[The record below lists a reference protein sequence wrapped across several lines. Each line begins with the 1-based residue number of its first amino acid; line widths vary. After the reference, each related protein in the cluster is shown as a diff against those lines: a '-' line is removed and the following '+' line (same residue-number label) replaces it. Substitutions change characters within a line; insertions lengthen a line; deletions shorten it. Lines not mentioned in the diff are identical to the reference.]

1 MANPSRRSYIDW
13 LRGVAVVS
21 MIEWHVFDAW
31 TLHSARDNNAWPVI
45 KVVGGFAAPLFLFL
59 AGVAVPMAIAS
70 YERRGVAR
78 SQAAWKVQKRG
89 WQVFFL
95 AHLFRLQ
102 SFLFNPN
109 AKWSG
114 LLKPDILNILGL
126 GLAGTS
132 FLMGRATTA
141 ASRRVWLL
149 LPALIIVAF
158 TPLSRMWWWPTL
170 LHPRLEAY
178 IRPVGNFGVFAL
190 FPWAAYVPLGAYIGS
205 VLLDAADDAAERKS
219 LVRLAISGAIATA
232 VGTAVSLAAPLLGV
246 ALWTDHAAVFA
257 IKSGCMVMALGAA
270 RWLTSLQPAS
280 VLEPMLLLGRTSL
293 FVYWV
298 HVEIAYG
305 VVSYPLHYALPLVW
319 STAGFV
325 AVLLVMYKA
334 AGWWTAIPAT
344 PWIPDYL
351 RSKKFEVQSS
361 RVR

>member
-1 MANPSRRSYIDW
+1 
-13 LRGVAVVS
+13 

-31 TLHSARDNNAWPVI
+31 TLHSARDNFAWPVI

-70 YERRGVAR
+70 YERRGLTR
-78 SQAAWKVQKRG
+78 HQAAWKVQKRG

-141 ASRRVWLL
+141 TKRWIWLL
-149 LPALIIVAF
+149 LPALIIVAL

-190 FPWAAYVPLGAYIGS
+190 FPWAAYVPLGAYIGA
-205 VLLDAADDAAERKS
+205 VLLAADDAAERRT
-219 LVRLAISGAIATA
+219 LMRLFIGGAAATA
-232 VGTAVSLAAPLLGV
+232 AGTAVSLGAPLIGV
-246 ALWTDHAAVFA
+246 AWTDHAAVFA
-257 IKSGCMVMALGAA
+257 IKSGCMMMALGAA
-270 RWLTSLQPAS
+270 RWLASLQPAS
-280 VLEPMLLLGRTSL
+280 VLDPMLLLGRTSL

-305 VVSYPLHYALPLVW
+305 VVSYPLHYALPLAW
-319 STAGFV
+319 SAAGFV
-325 AVLLVMYKA
+325 AVLLVMYRA

-344 PWIPDYL
+344 PWIPPEL
-351 RSKKFEVQSS
+351 RSPKFEVQSS

>member
-1 MANPSRRSYIDW
+1 MTRRSYIDW
-13 LRGVAVVS
+13 LRGIAVVS

-31 TLHSARDNNAWPVI
+31 TLHSARDNAAWPVI

-59 AGVAVPMAIAS
+59 AGVAVPMAIGA
-70 YERRGVAR
+70 YERRGLTR
-78 SQAAWKVQKRG
+78 RDAAWKVQKRG

-95 AHLFRLQ
+95 AHVFRFQ

-132 FLMGRATTA
+132 FVMGRATTTT
-141 ASRRVWLL
+141 RRWLWLL
-149 LPALIIVAF
+149 LPALVVVAL
-158 TPLSRMWWWPTL
+158 TPLSRTWWWPTL

-178 IRPVGNFGVFAL
+178 IRPSNFGVFPL
-190 FPWAAYVPLGAYIGS
+190 FPWVAYVPLGAYIGAL
-205 VLLDAADDAAERKS
+205 LLDARDEVAEKRS
-219 LVRLAISGAIATA
+219 LLRLAIAGASL
-232 VGTAVSLAAPLLGV
+232 VGLGIV
-246 ALWTDHAAVFA
+246 AGWAGPVVNASFWIDHAGVFA
-257 IKSGCMVMALGAA
+257 IKSGCMMMALGAA

-305 VVSYPLHYALPLVW
+305 VVSYPLHYALPLAW
-319 STAGFV
+319 SAAGFV
-325 AVLLVMYKA
+325 VVLLVMHRA
-334 AGWWTAIPAT
+334 AGWWLSIPPGAWIPAELIS
-344 PWIPDYL
+344 PR
-351 RSKKFEVQSS
+351 RSN
-361 RVR
+361 

>member
-1 MANPSRRSYIDW
+1 MATPSRRSYIDW

-31 TLHSARDNNAWPVI
+31 TLHSARDNAAWPVI

-59 AGVAVPMAIAS
+59 AGVAVPMAIAA
-70 YERRGVAR
+70 YERRGLTR
-78 SQAAWKVQKRG
+78 PEAAWKVQKRG
-89 WQVFFL
+89 WQVFAL
-95 AHLFRLQ
+95 AHLFRFQ

-141 ASRRVWLL
+141 ARRWAWLL
-149 LPALIIVAF
+149 LPALIIVAL

-190 FPWAAYVPLGAYIGS
+190 FPWAAYVPLGAYIGAL
-205 VLLDAADDAAERKS
+205 LLDAADDVAERKA
-219 LVRLAISGAIATA
+219 LMRLFIGGAAA
-232 VGTAVSLAAPLLGV
+232 AALGTAASLGAPFAGI
-246 ALWTDHAAVFA
+246 AMWTDHAAVFA
-257 IKSGCMVMALGAA
+257 IKSGCMMMALGAA

-305 VVSYPLHYALPLVW
+305 VVSYPLHYALPLAW
-319 STAGFV
+319 SAAGFV
-325 AVLLVMYKA
+325 VVLLVMHRA
-334 AGWWTAIPAT
+334 AGWWSRRPAGT
-344 PWIPDYL
+344 WIPENL
-351 RSKKFEVQSS
+351 MTAG
-361 RVR
+361 

>member
-1 MANPSRRSYIDW
+1 MVKPSRRSYIDW

-31 TLHSARDNNAWPVI
+31 TLHSARDNAAWPVI

-59 AGVAVPMAIAS
+59 AGVAVPMAITA
-70 YERRGVAR
+70 YERRGLTR
-78 SQAAWKVQKRG
+78 QQAAWKVQTRG

-95 AHLFRLQ
+95 AHLFRFQ

-141 ASRRVWLL
+141 AKRRAWLL
-149 LPALIIVAF
+149 LPALAIVAL
-158 TPLSRMWWWPTL
+158 TPLSRLWWWPTL

-178 IRPVGNFGVFAL
+178 IRPSNFGVFPL
-190 FPWAAYVPLGAYIGS
+190 FPWIAYVPLGAYIGAL
-205 VLLDAADDAAERKS
+205 LLDAGTDEAERKT
-219 LVRLAISGAIATA
+219 LVRLFTAGAAATA
-232 VGTAVSLAAPLLGV
+232 VGTAVSLTAPLVGV
-246 ALWTDHAAVFA
+246 AVWTDHAAVFA
-257 IKSGCMVMALGAA
+257 IKSGCMMMALGAA

-305 VVSYPLHYALPLVW
+305 VVSYPLHYALPLAW
-319 STAGFV
+319 SAAGFGV
-325 AVLLVMYKA
+325 VLLVMYRA
-334 AGWWTAIPAT
+334 AGWWANRPKTV
-344 PWIPDYL
+344 WIPKQL
-351 RSKKFEVQSS
+351 RTTT
-361 RVR
+361 

>member
-1 MANPSRRSYIDW
+1 
-13 LRGVAVVS
+13 

-31 TLHSARDNNAWPVI
+31 TLHSARDNAAWPVI

-70 YERRGVAR
+70 YERRGLTR
-78 SQAAWKVQKRG
+78 HQAAWKVQKRG
-89 WQVFFL
+89 WQVFVL
-95 AHLFRLQ
+95 AHLFRFQ

-141 ASRRVWLL
+141 TKRWVWLL
-149 LPALIIVAF
+149 LPALIIVAL

-190 FPWAAYVPLGAYIGS
+190 FPWAAYVPLGAYIGA
-205 VLLDAADDAAERKS
+205 VLLSAADDAAERKT
-219 LVRLAISGAIATA
+219 LMRLFIGGAAATA
-232 VGTAVSLAAPLLGV
+232 AGTAVSLGAPLIGV
-246 ALWTDHAAVFA
+246 AWTDHAAVFA
-257 IKSGCMVMALGAA
+257 IKSGCMM
-270 RWLTSLQPAS
+270 
-280 VLEPMLLLGRTSL
+280 M
-293 FVYWV
+293 
-298 HVEIAYG
+298 
-305 VVSYPLHYALPLVW
+305 PLVW

-334 AGWWTAIPAT
+334 AGWWAGRPDTVWIPAQLT
-344 PWIPDYL
+344 T
-351 RSKKFEVQSS
+351 RN
-361 RVR
+361 